1 MSLDVTRCLQIFT
14 DDRSNMCIYVCVY
27 VCIIYTNMHTYM
39 YVYMYA
45 TNIVCIFVSKGAT
58 PHCQY
63 VLDKLQKDPNE
74 NQVSKTS
81 LGFLILEQL
90 SIYIGERREVTL
102 GYKAS
107 FATNSH
113 NRLLWPKGTD
123 YKALWRGYLLPV
135 QATTD
140 HPSEMIA

>member
-1 MSLDVTRCLQIFT
+1 MFCDVTDLTCAY
-14 DDRSNMCIYVCVY
+14 MYVCMC
-27 VCIIYTNMHTYM
+27 VCMYYLYKYAYM

-74 NQVSKTS
+74 NQIPKPGEVS
-81 LGFLILEQL
+81 
-90 SIYIGERREVTL
+90 L

-107 FATNSH
+107 FATNGY
-113 NRLLWPKGTD
+113 NRLLWPTCTEC
-123 YKALWRGYLLPV
+123 KAL
-135 QATTD
+135 
-140 HPSEMIA
+140 